1 MEKLRGY
8 LSLHSPSP
16 SPSLSPSQ
24 HSSRRIGGAGVGSG
38 AGTSSRGPAAAS
50 SAAGGGRERRKRAR
64 EVETKGEGG
73 RGREREGE
81 RGREGE
87 RSRRTVAGGLSAVE
101 ESEKEQA
108 VRDQKRLGEPQP
120 KQKGEEGEDEVEKWQ
135 EGDSAS
141 EEGDGAEEGTG
152 EADDRGSEWV
162 SSDYRR
168 QFETEWDASSL
179 DRRMEGLQMAT
190 SHQRFGKLRALAEVS
205 HVPADGAPFPPPKL
219 SRAPDESWMG
229 ECGVLPPLRSAL
241 LKSDAGAKRSC
252 GSMIG
257 PAGRTML
264 HMLSSYRDLYFP
276 SAALRE
282 YDDAPHGGG
291 LMRALALHAL
301 QHGLTVTR
309 QR

>member
-1 MEKLRGY
+1 M
-8 LSLHSPSP
+8 
-16 SPSLSPSQ
+16 
-24 HSSRRIGGAGVGSG
+24 
-38 AGTSSRGPAAAS
+38 
-50 SAAGGGRERRKRAR
+50 GGGERE
-64 EVETKGEGG
+64 
-73 RGREREGE
+73 REREG
-81 RGREGE
+81 GRESDREGLWRGDFLQWRKVR
-87 RSRRTVAGGLSAVE
+87 RSRRYET
-101 ESEKEQA
+101 
-108 VRDQKRLGEPQP
+108 RR
-120 KQKGEEGEDEVEKWQ
+120 
-135 EGDSAS
+135 DSANHS
-141 EEGDGAEEGTG
+141 RSRKVKRERTRWKGGESAGEGGEGAEEGTG